1 MQKLLRTIVVMA
13 MANTKAAK
21 IALITPIA
29 SLLIL
34 AMSAV
39 PVSADSTRTSFTR
52 TLIAVINSGQEV
64 PPTGRFAFGVAFMT
78 FDETT
83 KQLCYSI
90 SYTDLVAPETE
101 TAAHFHGAARA
112 GENAPIL
119 FFISPTPSPLGTPKT
134 GCVGPLS
141 GKEGSDLKRGLFY
154 INIHSNTFPAGV
166 IRGQVLRIIG
176 AR

>member
-39 PVSADSTRTSFTR
+39 PVSADSTRTSFTK

-64 PPTGRFAFGVAFMT
+64 PPTGSNALGVAFMT

-90 SYTDLVAPETE
+90 SFTDLDTLE
-101 TAAHFHGAARA
+101 TAPHFHGAARA

-119 FFISPTPSPLGTPKT
+119 FPISPTPSPLGSPKT

-154 INIHSNTFPAGV
+154 INIHSQVFPAGE
-166 IRGQVLRIIG
+166 IRGQVLRIKG
-176 AR
+176 PK